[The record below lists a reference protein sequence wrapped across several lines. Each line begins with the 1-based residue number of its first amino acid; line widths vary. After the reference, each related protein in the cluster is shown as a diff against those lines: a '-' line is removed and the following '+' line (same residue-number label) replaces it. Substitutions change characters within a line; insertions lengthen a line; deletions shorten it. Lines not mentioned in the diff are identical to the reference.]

1 MKFTLDARSDVNLVR
16 GYGAGMLRIG
26 EQSVRTPCILAADA
40 LITDWDVPSL
50 EALAPEHLERVWTLT
65 PEVALLGTGTQQRF
79 PSAAVRNAFTA
90 RGIGLETM
98 DFGAA
103 CRTYN
108 ILVQEERR
116 VVAMLFG

>member
-16 GYGAGMLRIG
+16 GYGAGVLRIG
-26 EQSVRTPCILAADA
+26 EQSVRTPCILAADV
-40 LITDWDVPSL
+40 LITDWDVPRV
-50 EALAPEHLERVWTLT
+50 EALAPEHLARVWPLK

-79 PSAAVRNAFTA
+79 PSAAVRNAFSA

-98 DFGAA
+98 DLGAA